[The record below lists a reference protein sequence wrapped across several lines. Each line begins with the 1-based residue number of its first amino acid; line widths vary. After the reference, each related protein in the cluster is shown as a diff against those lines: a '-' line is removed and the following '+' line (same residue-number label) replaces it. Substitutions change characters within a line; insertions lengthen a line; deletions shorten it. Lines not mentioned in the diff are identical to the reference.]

1 MLRGEESR
9 LFSPSALLAGVA
21 DAPDAA
27 GAVVGDVEGAV
38 VADGDADGTA
48 PDLAVSGDEA
58 GEEVLVLAGG
68 LAVLHGDA
76 DELVAATVGAVP
88 GAVLGREAV
97 AVILRGEARRGG
109 RRGGGVEGHAER
121 GHVGL
126 HEDVGGEDLV
136 LQLRMRAGQARVLV
150 ATH

>member
-1 MLRGEESR
+1 MTAPVWEASSFKSLIGRRRDVRRVVVEE
-9 LFSPSALLAGVA
+9 LLAGVG

-27 GAVVGDVEGAV
+27 RAVVGDVEGAV
-38 VADGDADGTA
+38 VADGDAYGTA
-48 PDLAVSGDEA
+48 PDLAVGGDEA

-88 GAVLGREAV
+88 GAVLGGEAV
-97 AVILRGEARRGG
+97 AVVLGGEARL
-109 RRGGGVEGHAER
+109 GGGVEGHAER

-126 HEDVGGEDLV
+126 HEDVGGD
-136 LQLRMRAGQARVLV
+136 
-150 ATH
+150 